1 MTTIAI
7 PDSLYLRAEQLAAHT
22 GQPVEDVIG
31 ERLESSLDL
40 ALLAWIDTEAAELK
54 ALAYL
59 SDDALWT
66 IAREQMQKA
75 KQARMSLL
83 MDRNSSGAITSTE
96 YEELSGL
103 VEQGQIL
110 MRRKAEAMKLL
121 MDRGH
126 HVDLAALKPE

>member
-1 MTTIAI
+1 
-7 PDSLYLRAEQLAAHT
+7 
-22 GQPVEDVIG
+22 
-31 ERLESSLDL
+31 
-40 ALLAWIDTEAAELK
+40 
-54 ALAYL
+54 
-59 SDDALWT
+59 
-66 IAREQMQKA
+66 MQKA